1 MLIFLQLYAAHLIAD
16 FVLQPKR
23 IVLNKRKPGPLL
35 AHAGIH
41 VACGIALVNIGID
54 RSVLMAILGLALA
67 HILIDYVKALLTK
80 DGWVVFLVDQIL
92 HLGTV
97 AGAAVWL
104 RSSSLPLV
112 EETVFTTLTS
122 APIYLLLAAYVGVIF
137 GGSFVVQKVTQPFL
151 SRIEGDLLALKPGL
165 PRVGKYIGC
174 MERFLVLTFV
184 ITGFNEAIGFLL
196 AVKALARFPE
206 IKEDARGTF
215 AEYFLVGTMTSV
227 GLALVGGLIY
237 QAVYER
243 F

>member
-16 FVLQPKR
+16 FILQPKW
-23 IVLNKRKPGPLL
+23 IVLHKRKPGPLL

-41 VACGIALVNIGID
+41 IACGIALVNVGLDQSI
-54 RSVLMAILGLALA
+54 LLAILGLALA
-67 HILIDYVKALLTK
+67 HILIDYIKALLAK
-80 DGWVVFLVDQIL
+80 DGWVTFLVDQVL

-97 AGAAVWL
+97 AGAAIWL
-104 RSSSLPLV
+104 NWARWPLV
-112 EETVFTTLTS
+112 EETVVTTVTS
-122 APIYLLLAAYVGVIF
+122 APFYLYVSAYAGVIF

-184 ITGFNEAIGFLL
+184 ITGYNEAIGFLL

-206 IKEDARGTF
+206 IKDDARGTF

-227 GLALVGGLIY
+227 GIALVGGLIV
-237 QAVYER
+237 QAIYDR
-243 F
+243 L

>member
-16 FVLQPKR
+16 FVLQPKW

-41 VACGIALVNIGID
+41 IACGVALVNIGID
-54 RSVLMAILGLALA
+54 RNVLLAILGLALA
-67 HILIDYVKALLTK
+67 HILIDCIKGLLTK
-80 DGWVVFLVDQIL
+80 DGWVVFVFDQVL
-92 HLGTV
+92 HMGTV
-97 AGAAVWL
+97 AAAALWL
-104 RSSSLPLV
+104 NSASWLLV
-112 EETVFTTLTS
+112 QVMVVTALTS
-122 APIYLLLAAYVGVIF
+122 APVYLLLSAYVGVIF
-137 GGSFVVQKVTQPFL
+137 GGSFIVQKITLPFL

-165 PRVGKYIGC
+165 PRVGRYIGC
-174 MERFLVLTFV
+174 IERFLVLTFV

-215 AEYFLVGTMTSV
+215 AEYFLVGTMISV
-227 GLALVGGLIY
+227 GLALVGGLL
-237 QAVYER
+237 VKDVLTR

>member
-16 FVLQPKR
+16 FVLQPKW
-23 IVLNKRKPGPLL
+23 IVQNKRKPLPLL

-41 VACGIALVNIGID
+41 IACGLALVNVGLD
-54 RSVLMAILGLALA
+54 RSVLTAILGLALA
-67 HILIDYVKALLTK
+67 HILIDYIKALLTK
-80 DGWVVFLVDQIL
+80 DGWVVFLIDQIL

-97 AGAAVWL
+97 VVAALWL
-104 RSSSLPLV
+104 HWASWPLV
-112 EETVFTTLTS
+112 EETVVATLTS

-206 IKEDARGTF
+206 IKEDAKGTF

-227 GLALVGGLIY
+227 GLALMGGLI
-237 QAVYER
+237 VKGL
-243 F
+243 